1 MKAIEKLLL
10 MISKKITKRK
20 IPKRK
25 ELKVKSKATRRAG
38 GGEGGVANKLGQA
51 KRQ

>member
-1 MKAIEKLLL
+1 MKAIQKLLL

-25 ELKVKSKATRRAG
+25 ELKVKSKATRRG
-38 GGEGGVANKLGQA
+38 GGVANKLGQA